1 MLFAEGKWLETP
13 AINYG
18 ADCYPWGHDS
28 PLRSGGATG
37 GHSATRKGREKD
49 GRAVVTHMHLT

>member
-1 MLFAEGKWLETP
+1 MPCREGEGTP
-13 AINYG
+13 RREG
-18 ADCYPWGHDS
+18 EKRDGGKGGT
-28 PLRSGGATG
+28 LREE